1 MPFECQFCT
10 RTFSTR
16 SSYSQHVSRCIPP
29 DQSSSEES
37 SLITNIN
44 DMSLE
49 SKRFSNDEEVNKLI
63 K

>member
-1 MPFECQFCT
+1 MPFKCPFCT

-16 SSYSQHVSRCIPP
+16 SAYSQHVNHCMSP

-49 SKRFSNDEEVNKLI
+49 SEKSPNIEEVNK
-63 K
+63 